1 MLEDWFVEQIKALLT
16 NEGSPT
22 LRIIANIVGSF
33 LIWACYLLFSGLTQ
47 KLKEKYPNAS
57 GGLEAKI
64 VEKMLVWSTIIL
76 MAILLGTSILS
87 AIELLIKAFPK
98 IANGTDLHPMSLKQ
112 AVENNLNH
120 FKQVAQFVFGSLLLI
135 VTLTAV
141 EVVLIR
147 LHRGLVLGDA
157 VDDDISDTFS
167 FTDSEGTE
175 HDVPF

>member
-1 MLEDWFVEQIKALLT
+1 MKRRQPLLKDWFVEQIKALLT

-47 KLKEKYPNAS
+47 KLKGKYPNAS

-64 VEKMLVWSTIIL
+64 VEKLLVWSTIIL

-98 IANGTDLHPMSLKQ
+98 IANGTNVHQVSLKQ
-112 AVENNLNH
+112 AVEMNLNH
-120 FKQVAQFVFGSLLLI
+120 FKQVAQFVFYSLILMGA
-135 VTLTAV
+135 LTAV
-141 EVVLIR
+141 KAGFILFGSVSKRKTGNV
-147 LHRGLVLGDA
+147 
-157 VDDDISDTFS
+157 
-167 FTDSEGTE
+167 
-175 HDVPF
+175 

>member
-1 MLEDWFVEQIKALLT
+1 VLKDWFVEQIKALLT

-98 IANGTDLHPMSLKQ
+98 IANGTDLHPMSLKR
-112 AVENNLNH
+112 AIEINLNH
-120 FKQVAQFVFGSLLLI
+120 FKHVAQFVFYALILMITLATVQAGFILLGS
-135 VTLTAV
+135 VNKRETVKSNPSRNKTD
-141 EVVLIR
+141 EV
-147 LHRGLVLGDA
+147 
-157 VDDDISDTFS
+157 
-167 FTDSEGTE
+167 
-175 HDVPF
+175 